1 MEGFDRIDGDGSSDR
16 DLFESLEQC
25 LPIVEDLLSV
35 RYELR
40 IGFFVLSE
48 RSNLSVVDLM
58 PSMEELDTDS
68 IRERFIT
75 IISLRPPSMNLSI
88 PSRRAISVE
97 AALMMFSVS
106 REQSQSNGSS

>member
-1 MEGFDRIDGDGSSDR
+1 
-16 DLFESLEQC
+16 
-25 LPIVEDLLSV
+25 
-35 RYELR
+35 
-40 IGFFVLSE
+40 
-48 RSNLSVVDLM
+48 M

-106 REQSQSNGSS
+106 RE